1 MVALRIRH
9 HLDTIERLWYNIG
22 GVFYIG
28 GKDAMPKKEGAGG
41 KPQEYDADSGQYG
54 DGTSSDTQ
62 KDKSGESGKPKTSKK
77 KKLCVD
83 TPEATELYDAIKRGE
98 YRDAEQ
104 LRRHPTVRELD
115 EMAHAYTKKYGE
127 TVNIQTPERQ
137 KQRKTWER
145 EFLSQGAMQQ
155 TGTDADGRPVYEPTG
170 TVRREHKAVIAIG
183 LPAAG
188 KSSRIA
194 NPESARLGAFV
205 FDSDEIKTRIPEF
218 QETGGGAADAVHRE
232 SQQVLASALAHFLKG
247 GDRNGD
253 NLVIPVI
260 GDNLGST
267 DTGRGLIGKW
277 IAPLEAAGYDVEI
290 QFQDADPK
298 ASMNRCVARALD
310 TGRIIPSDKLFGYGD
325 KPRAVFEQLKTMTNA
340 KGKPYVRKK

>member
-1 MVALRIRH
+1 MAKK
-9 HLDTIERLWYNIG
+9 IG
-22 GVFYIG
+22 GG
-28 GKDAMPKKEGAGG
+28 GKKQAYDTETGYYGSGSNGEKGSDGASGDAKSKQGKTVEGEKSETPKK
-41 KPQEYDADSGQYG
+41 KR
-54 DGTSSDTQ
+54 
-62 KDKSGESGKPKTSKK
+62 
-77 KKLCVD
+77 LCVD
-83 TPEATELYDAIKRGE
+83 TPEATELYEAIERGE
-98 YRDAEQ
+98 YRNAEQ
-104 LRRHPTVRELD
+104 LRRHSTVRELD
-115 EMAHAYTKKYGE
+115 EMAHAYTAQYGD
-127 TVNIQTPERQ
+127 TSKIQTPERQ

-170 TVRREHKAVIAIG
+170 TVRREHRAVIVIG

-205 FDSDEIKTRIPEF
+205 FDSDEIKTRIPEY
-218 QETGGGAADAVHRE
+218 QETGGGAADAVHEE
-232 SQQVLASALAHFLKG
+232 SKRVLASALSHFLEG

-253 NLVIPVI
+253 NLVVPVI
-260 GDNLGST
+260 GDKLGNAE
-267 DTGRGLIGKW
+267 TGRGLMGKW

-310 TGRIIPSDKLFGYGD
+310 TGRIIPSDVLFGYGD
-325 KPRAVFEQLKTMTNA
+325 KPRAVYGQLKTMTNG
-340 KGKPYVRKK
+340 KGKPFVRKK